1 MVLRTQGIE
10 TLILAG
16 VTTSGVIL
24 STVSQAFDL
33 DYRLVIASD
42 CCADPDH
49 DTHVFL
55 LEKILSQHAVVT
67 SSSKISKYWV

>member
-1 MVLRTQGIE
+1 M
-10 TLILAG
+10 
-16 VTTSGVIL
+16 IL

-67 SSSKISKYWV
+67 SSSEISKYWV